1 MPSGYAHYRFG
12 AQLLPGLPPEV
23 RRTISRHR
31 GLYDM
36 GLHGPDIFLYYNP
49 AVRNDVAKLS
59 EKFHSQSGLTFF
71 SRVCKRHRLE
81 PSEPARAYLYGL
93 LAHYCLDALCHPF
106 VYLHTRDG
114 NLGHLEV
121 ETEFDRYLLDK
132 DGKRP
137 PHTQDCSLHMKLTEA
152 QCAVAAGFYPNV
164 TAGEIAQCTRNMA
177 RATRLLASPNPT
189 FRKVMTA
196 VLGITGKY
204 SQMLMTQG
212 PDPRC
217 APLDPELETLYDRA
231 LELYPRL
238 LRQILANLTCGVA
251 LGQDFEPPFDI
262 YEEKESVA
270 K

>member
-12 AQLLPGLPPEV
+12 TQLLPGLPPEV
-23 RRTISRHR
+23 RRTIHRHR

-49 AVRNDVAKLS
+49 AVSNEISALS
-59 EKFHSQSGLTFF
+59 RKFHSQSGQTFF

-81 PSEPARAYLYGL
+81 PSEPALAYLYGL

-106 VYLHTRDG
+106 VYQHTKDG
-114 NLGHLEV
+114 MLGHLEV

-132 DGKRP
+132 DGKRL
-137 PHTQDCSLHMKLTEA
+137 PHTRDCSLHMKLTEA
-152 QCAVAAGFYPNV
+152 ECAVAAGFYPNV
-164 TAGEIAQCTRNMA
+164 AAGEISRCTRNMA

-204 SQMLMTQG
+204 SQMLMTEG
-212 PDPRC
+212 PNPRC
-217 APLDPELETLYDRA
+217 AGLSPELENLYHGA

-238 LRQILANLTCGVA
+238 LEKITANLSCGAA
-251 LGQDFEPPFDI
+251 LGRDFSPAFDI
-262 YEEKESVA
+262 Y
-270 K
+270 